1 MKSKNVFY
9 LLAII
14 LFLGLT
20 ACSNDERSDL
30 ATGRLVVK
38 MTDAP
43 FPHSL
48 VAAANVTIDKIEI
61 RRSEEGEGSPF
72 LLLSNEEISLNLLDL
87 TNGVTVTLADLEVP
101 VGTYDLVRLYVKDAG
116 ISMVDGEE
124 FDLEVPS
131 GAQTGIKVFV
141 NPPVVVARGLTSEL
155 LLDFDVSNSFV
166 VQGNTY
172 TPAEIKGFIF
182 KPVIKATNL
191 TEAGRLT
198 GVVTDEEES
207 GLEGAQIS
215 VFAADTLHTTSFTN
229 ENGNYTILGL
239 LEGFYDV
246 KVELEGYE
254 SNEIEDVEIVAGNA
268 TVVNFT
274 LMETL

>member
-1 MKSKNVFY
+1 MKSKNVLY
-9 LLAII
+9 LFAII
-14 LFLGLT
+14 LFLGFT
-20 ACSNDERSDL
+20 ACNNDEGSDL

-48 VAAANVTIDKIEI
+48 VAEANVTIDKIEV
-61 RRSEEGEGSPF
+61 RSSEEGEGSPF
-72 LLLSNEEISLNLLDL
+72 LLLSNEEFSLNLLDL
-87 TNGVTVTLADLEVP
+87 TNGVTVTLADIEVP

-116 ISMVDGEE
+116 ISMVDGKE
-124 FDLEVPS
+124 FDLKVPS
-131 GAQTGIKVFV
+131 GAQTGIKIFT
-141 NPPVVVARGLTSEL
+141 NPPVVVAGGLTSEL

-166 VQGNTY
+166 VQGNPH
-172 TPAEIKGFIF
+172 TPAGIKGFIF

-191 TEAGRLT
+191 SEAGRLT
-198 GVVTDEEES
+198 GVVTDEEET

-215 VFAADTLHTTSFTN
+215 VFAADTLHTSSFTD

-239 LEGFYDV
+239 HQGLYDV
-246 KVELEGYE
+246 KVELDGYE
-254 SNEIEDVEIVAGNA
+254 GSEIEDVEIVAGNA

-274 LMETL
+274 LTETP